1 MHKQY
6 LNRRKSRGKFGRI
19 GCQISGSDL
28 QRGEASSIL
37 ICSEKI
43 YFSVYSKLF
52 IFCHAY
58 LKIACELNS
67 SQQKMGCSFLF

>member
-37 ICSEKI
+37 ICSEKKVFFSLLESI
-43 YFSVYSKLF
+43 YFLDAHVKMV
-52 IFCHAY
+52 
-58 LKIACELNS
+58 CELNR
-67 SQQKMGCSFLF
+67 SQQKMGCNFFL